1 MFASYATNVGANLQF
16 VGHFYHQKKRDPTK
30 KLVLLDVSTFSIDN
44 FEINK
49 ATRSYGM
56 TKNAAALAMQLIA
69 QSLLVMVSMAPGFM
83 ALDWNYFTWTLTF
96 CSDDLPAHYAVWAA
110 SDEAAFLH
118 GRYTGTE
125 WYVEELSSG
134 EVRKRIDDD
143 SKYLRIGV
151 LCL

>member
-1 MFASYATNVGANLQF
+1 MQ
-16 VGHFYHQKKRDPTK
+16 
-30 KLVLLDVSTFSIDN
+30 VLN
-44 FEINK
+44 FHPGFIYTSSARELGY
-49 ATRSYGM
+49 TDR
-56 TKNAAALAMQLIA
+56 
-69 QSLLVMVSMAPGFM
+69 SLLVMVSMAPGFM